1 MIGYFLAYF
10 SFIPFIRKDMK
21 ARKNDP
27 DALAPESR
35 LYWLLW
41 STSFCPSLSL
51 PFLTPP

>member
-41 STSFCPSLSL
+41 STSFCLPSYLL
-51 PFLTPP
+51 FLTVP

>member
-41 STSFCPSLSL
+41 STSFYFPPLL
-51 PFLTPP
+51 FLTPP